1 MTLTAVLVG
10 VADGAGKD
18 TVPVVCVPAPPVS
31 FYRLCPVCV
40 PAPPGVFLPV
50 PVPVPVVSFV
60 VAKSPKR
67 RKSDVRIR
75 TQQSADVASADELVK

>member
-10 VADGAGKD
+10 VADGAGND
-18 TVPVVCVPAPPVS
+18 TVPVVCVPAPT
-31 FYRLCPVCV
+31 
-40 PAPPGVFLPV
+40 GVFLPV
-50 PVPVPVVSFV
+50 PVVLFV

>member
-10 VADGAGKD
+10 VADGAGNRIL
-18 TVPVVCVPAPPVS
+18 
-31 FYRLCPVCV
+31 YRSCAV

-50 PVPVPVVSFV
+50 PVVLFV

>member
-31 FYRLCPVCV
+31 FYRYR
-40 PAPPGVFLPV
+40 
-50 PVPVPVVSFV
+50 VPVPVVSFV

>member
-31 FYRLCPVCV
+31 FYRYRSRVCPGYPRCLFT
-40 PAPPGVFLPV
+40 GTGRFIRD
-50 PVPVPVVSFV
+50 